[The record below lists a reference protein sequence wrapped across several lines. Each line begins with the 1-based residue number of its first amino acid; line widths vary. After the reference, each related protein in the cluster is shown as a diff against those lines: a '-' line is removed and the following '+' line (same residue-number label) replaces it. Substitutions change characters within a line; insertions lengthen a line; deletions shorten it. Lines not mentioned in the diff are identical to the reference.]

1 MEKSSAVL
9 NYLQE
14 QTQMIDGD
22 HSQIAKLKPG
32 QGGVYPNVLRVIKD
46 GLQSASE
53 QYAAFIRKEVDPP
66 LSAAAQPL
74 PIRVS
79 STRST
84 AGDGEDSGNESGY
97 SVKKKANPEP
107 ARVIPKE
114 SDAPR
119 PAQNLPTVT
128 VSSTAISDDEDDDEL
143 GYSVDLAKQA
153 EQAER
158 YEG

>member
-1 MEKSSAVL
+1 MVEKSSAVL

-22 HSQIAKLKPG
+22 HSKIAKLKPG

-53 QYAAFIRKEVDPP
+53 QYAAFIRKEADSP

-84 AGDGEDSGNESGY
+84 AGESGY

-107 ARVIPKE
+107 ARVILKE
-114 SDAPR
+114 PDAPQ

-128 VSSTAISDDEDDDEL
+128 VSSTAISDDEDDDEPE
-143 GYSVDLAKQA
+143 YSVYLAKQA